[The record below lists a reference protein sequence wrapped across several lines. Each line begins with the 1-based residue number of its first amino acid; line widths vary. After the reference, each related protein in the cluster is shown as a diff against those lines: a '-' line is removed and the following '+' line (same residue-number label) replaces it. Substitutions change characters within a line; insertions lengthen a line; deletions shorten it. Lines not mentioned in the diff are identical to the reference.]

1 MLGQGQWVEVP
12 AGAGALVNSSEAC
25 RALLESGLGFSGR
38 FPPQATRA
46 AGRALDPTFGAEK
59 LKTGLQHLL
68 RRQGCMQSLGRWG
81 QQARLQGTLLADVLQ
96 FEPQKQTSVLT
107 AEFVK
112 GCESRM
118 KLKEATKV
126 GCVLEKDHRD

>member
-1 MLGQGQWVEVP
+1 MLGQGWWAEVP

-38 FPPQATRA
+38 SPRQGTRA
-46 AGRALDPTFGAEK
+46 AGRALHPTFGAEK
-59 LKTGLQHLL
+59 LKTGLQHPL
-68 RRQGCMQSLGRWG
+68 RRQGCMQSLRRWG
-81 QQARLQGTLLADVLQ
+81 QQARPEGASLSSVLQ
-96 FEPQKQTSVLT
+96 SEPQKQSSVLT

-118 KLKEATKV
+118 KLKKGTSVGSVSEKV
-126 GCVLEKDHRD
+126 RD